1 MYEIDMKLAMCE
13 SEIAS
18 LGNKMIENKETYK
31 WHFSWVSNKINDW
44 IKILQ
49 GKNLP
54 ELKLSWG
61 RTSFENSI
69 FDNPD
74 HESIIRGIVDS
85 IDSAKKNEDL
95 SDFDLTNARNSIPRL
110 SLMSMESNQASHIW
124 ETTKCTRFIRSE
136 LCKRFNFCECTI
148 HILNEIYKERT
159 MFKN

>member
-1 MYEIDMKLAMCE
+1 MEMTILTLKQRTMYEIDMKLAKCE

-49 GKNLP
+49 EKNPP
-54 ELKLSWG
+54 ELELSWG

-69 FDNPD
+69 FENPD

-110 SLMSMESNQASHIW
+110 NSMSMDSN
-124 ETTKCTRFIRSE
+124 
-136 LCKRFNFCECTI
+136 
-148 HILNEIYKERT
+148 
-159 MFKN
+159 